1 MTTNLVA
8 LFNSGAA
15 VAVPAYLR
23 ATADSVTSQIGGGMG
38 SGRNRIGLKGARF
51 RLVQAGQEIAV
62 KDEPYLDVVI
72 LGANVAIN
80 RTFYAGTYDPS
91 VKTPP
96 ACFSVDGISP
106 AKDSVEPQSSK
117 CATCPQNEKGS
128 KVFEGRKA
136 RACAFSKR
144 LAVMLSGDPEREV
157 YQLDVKALSLFGDGI
172 DAKGLY
178 TLSGY
183 AKFLAAR
190 GVRAEGLVTRLSF
203 DTASSVPKMYFTP
216 QSFIA
221 EEEFAAVAKLAKSA
235 EVKSMLEVNAS
246 TVDLSGEVSMEDD
259 GGFSTPAAAPALAA
273 PAPTAEPVAEVVKA
287 APKAVPKKA
296 EPKPEPKPEPVAAE
310 PMGEDLEAMLDG
322 LI

>member
-62 KDEPYLDVVI
+62 KDEPYLDVII

-91 VKTPP
+91 VKAPP

-106 AKDSVEPQSSK
+106 AKDSAEPQSSK

-157 YQLDVKALSLFGDGI
+157 YQLDVKALSLFGDGV

-203 DTASSVPKMYFTP
+203 DTASSVPKLYFTP
-216 QSFIA
+216 QSFIP
-221 EEEFAAVAKLAKSA
+221 EDEFAVVAKLAKSA
-235 EVKSMLEVNAS
+235 EVKSMLEVTAT

-259 GGFSTPAAAPALAA
+259 DGFSTPAPAHVLAA
-273 PAPTAEPVAEVVKA
+273 PAPTAEPVAEVVK
-287 APKAVPKKA
+287 PKPAPKKA

>member
-8 LFNSGAA
+8 LFNSGTA

-38 SGRNRIGLKGARF
+38 AGRNRIGLKGARF

-62 KDEPYLDVVI
+62 KDEPYLDVII

-91 VKTPP
+91 VKAPP
-96 ACFSVDGISP
+96 SCFSVDGISP
-106 AKDSVEPQSSK
+106 AKDAAEPQSSK

-203 DTASSVPKMYFTP
+203 DTASSVPKLYFTP

-221 EEEFAAVAKLAKSA
+221 EEEFAVVAKLAKSA
-235 EVKSMLEVNAS
+235 EVKSVLEVNAS

-259 GGFSTPAAAPALAA
+259 GGFSTPAPAHVLAA
-273 PAPTAEPVAEVVKA
+273 PVPVAEVAK
-287 APKAVPKKA
+287 PKPAAVPKKV